1 MDLITGIKERRSVR
15 RFADK
20 PVPRELIA
28 EVVEIARFAPS
39 WKNTQI
45 ARYIVVEDPEKIA
58 ALASD
63 KCTYGFEYNIK
74 TIAKAPAVVLLTIVE
89 GRSGFEKDG
98 SFSTPKE
105 DRWQNF
111 DAGIAAQTF
120 CLAAY
125 EKGLGSVIL
134 GYFDDAEV
142 KKVIPIP
149 EGQQVGAIIPI
160 GFLPE
165 GEVAAPPR
173 KDVSALLTFIS
184 ACGNARGTFSITHF
198 ICSSSVHLS
207 RALRLRRR
215 EYRGAAQAKIKA
227 ACEARKMRTRQ
238 AARRE
243 TKKASAVFR
252 YVLRDEF
259 EKTSESSHFRDFYAK
274 R

>member
-98 SFSTPKE
+98 RFISENQLWSMYNMIYWSITFS
-105 DRWQNF
+105 
-111 DAGIAAQTF
+111 
-120 CLAAY
+120 
-125 EKGLGSVIL
+125 KGL
-134 GYFDDAEV
+134 
-142 KKVIPIP
+142 
-149 EGQQVGAIIPI
+149 
-160 GFLPE
+160 
-165 GEVAAPPR
+165 
-173 KDVSALLTFIS
+173 
-184 ACGNARGTFSITHF
+184 
-198 ICSSSVHLS
+198 
-207 RALRLRRR
+207 
-215 EYRGAAQAKIKA
+215 
-227 ACEARKMRTRQ
+227 
-238 AARRE
+238 
-243 TKKASAVFR
+243 
-252 YVLRDEF
+252 
-259 EKTSESSHFRDFYAK
+259 
-274 R
+274 

>member
-20 PVPRELIA
+20 PVPRELIT
-28 EVVEIARFAPS
+28 EIVEIARYAPS

-45 ARYIVVEDPEKIA
+45 ARYIVVDDPEKIA
-58 ALASD
+58 ALAND
-63 KCTYGFEYNIK
+63 KCTYGFEFNIK
-74 TIAKAPAVVLLTIVE
+74 TIAKAPAVVLLTVVE

-105 DRWQNF
+105 DRWQTF

-125 EKGLGSVIL
+125 EKGIGSVIL
-134 GYFDDAEV
+134 GYFDDAEI

-173 KDVSALLTFIS
+173 KDVSALLTFI
-184 ACGNARGTFSITHF
+184 
-198 ICSSSVHLS
+198 
-207 RALRLRRR
+207 
-215 EYRGAAQAKIKA
+215 
-227 ACEARKMRTRQ
+227 
-238 AARRE
+238 
-243 TKKASAVFR
+243 
-252 YVLRDEF
+252 
-259 EKTSESSHFRDFYAK
+259 
-274 R
+274 

>member
-1 MDLITGIKERRSVR
+1 M
-15 RFADK
+15 
-20 PVPRELIA
+20 
-28 EVVEIARFAPS
+28 
-39 WKNTQI
+39 
-45 ARYIVVEDPEKIA
+45 
-58 ALASD
+58 
-63 KCTYGFEYNIK
+63 
-74 TIAKAPAVVLLTIVE
+74 VLLTIVE

-173 KDVSALLTFIS
+173 KDVSALLTFI
-184 ACGNARGTFSITHF
+184 
-198 ICSSSVHLS
+198 
-207 RALRLRRR
+207 
-215 EYRGAAQAKIKA
+215 
-227 ACEARKMRTRQ
+227 
-238 AARRE
+238 
-243 TKKASAVFR
+243 
-252 YVLRDEF
+252 
-259 EKTSESSHFRDFYAK
+259 
-274 R
+274 